1 MPWLRGGTVAVT
13 NGSSTVIGTNA
24 DFAANSRVGDSFV
37 GPDGL
42 NYEVGNVASQTVI
55 SIIPAYKGPT
65 ANGMAYAIMPVQGY
79 PKALADAFSNINAQF
94 GTKLAALGTTGNY
107 DILPLSKGG
116 TGVSV
121 ANNADLLSNVG
132 AMPVGGGTTL
142 SPVFGSV
149 RAATQGAVPNAL
161 GAYIGWNETNGNP
174 LSSGAVSFTC
184 NKGGGTGGFSWR
196 TVNASNTAGG
206 PFMTYSESGVLSV
219 PLGIQINA
227 ADIASYGVNT
237 NGAFVKLYNGTLICW
252 KQLATDAITTAA
264 GSIFV
269 TSPYNSPF
277 PSTFNAIPHVLHSG
291 IVAIGSQTAIWS
303 VSLSPPTINNFGNF
317 RIASAVSLPGVGAF
331 INVFAIGTWK

>member
-161 GAYIGWNETNGNP
+161 GAYIGWNETNGSNM
-174 LSSGAVSFTC
+174 SGAVSFTC
-184 NKGGGTGGFSWR
+184 NQGGGTGGFSWR
-196 TVNASNTAGG
+196 TVNQTNTVGG
-206 PFMTYSESGVLSV
+206 PFMIYSYAGVLNVPVGIQLAGRNVVESGS
-219 PLGIQINA
+219 
-227 ADIASYGVNT
+227 NT
-237 NGAFVKLYNGTLICW
+237 NGSWVRFADGTQECWLRNLGYGPASANVTGIASWTPPAAFAGNTATVMATL
-252 KQLATDAITTAA
+252 QFAEANDSFTMARLSANL
-264 GSIFV
+264 GS
-269 TSPYNSPF
+269 N
-277 PSTFNAIPHVLHSG
+277 G
-291 IVAIGSQTAIWS
+291 IVSLTANFSVSQVYRIGLHAIGRWY
-303 VSLSPPTINNFGNF
+303 
-317 RIASAVSLPGVGAF
+317 
-331 INVFAIGTWK
+331 

>member
-1 MPWLRGGTVAVT
+1 TGVNTA
-13 NGSSTVIGTNA
+13 
-24 DFAANSRVGDSFV
+24 FAANTRIGDSFI
-37 GPDGL
+37 GPDGRQ
-42 NYEVGNVASQTVI
+42 YELANVSSDTVI
-55 SIIPAYKGPT
+55 SIAPAYLGPSVSG
-65 ANGMAYAIMPVQGY
+65 ANYAVAPIQGY
-79 PKALADAFSNINAQF
+79 QKGLADEVRSWNNTYGQ
-94 GTKLAALGTTGNY
+94 KMAALGTTGNY

-121 ANNADLLSNVG
+121 ANNADLLRNVG